1 MSKFNNR
8 NDPFLM
14 NYTTCPFMGT
24 SIGFIAK
31 LFSTLDCLNF
41 KNLGDKGKSD
51 LGSRGFMDST
61 GI

>member
-1 MSKFNNR
+1 MSKVNHP
-8 NDPFLM
+8 NDPFPL
-14 NYTTCPFMGT
+14 NYTMSPFMGT
-24 SIGFIAK
+24 SIGFIANV
-31 LFSTLDCLNF
+31 FATLDCLNF